1 VSKNGAKFQPAAGN
15 QAREFRGLRIG
26 RNQLT
31 ESLAT
36 LEMLTT
42 ALANQLGCPVLDRT
56 GLKGTFDFKLEWAPD
71 TPPAVGL
78 SPPSVDATPAADP
91 NGPSIFTALEEQLG
105 LKLEPAKGS
114 VEVLVIDHV
123 EKPSAN

>member
-1 VSKNGAKFQPAAGN
+1 MG
-15 QAREFRGLRIG
+15 
-26 RNQLT
+26 
-31 ESLAT
+31 SLAT

-42 ALANQLGCPVLDRT
+42 ALANQLGRPVLDRT

-91 NGPSIFTALEEQLG
+91 NGPSIFMALEEQLG
-105 LKLEPAKGS
+105 LKLVAEKGS
-114 VEVLVIDHV
+114 EEVVTIDHI
-123 EKPSAN
+123 EKPTPD